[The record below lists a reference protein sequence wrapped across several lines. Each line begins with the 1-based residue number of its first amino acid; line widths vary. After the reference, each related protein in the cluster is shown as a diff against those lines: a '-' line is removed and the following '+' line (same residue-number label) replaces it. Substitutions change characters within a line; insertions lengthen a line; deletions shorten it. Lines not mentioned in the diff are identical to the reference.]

1 MNIFIM
7 GAPGSGKGT
16 FSSKIKEEYNLNHI
30 STGDIF
36 RANISQGTELGLQ
49 AKAYAEQ
56 GKLVPDEITNKMVKD
71 YLATLSDKKN
81 GYLLDGYPRTLDQA
95 KAFEEMTDGT
105 DLAVDVILAMDV
117 PTDVL
122 TRRITGRRTCKDCG
136 EIYNIYSKPTKVE
149 GVCDRCGGELTQR
162 KDDNEE
168 SLKVRLDEY
177 SNNTEPVID
186 YYEKKNMV
194 SHINADA
201 SMDEIWS
208 SVKEALKNKSIALI
222 IIKRNSCV
230 FYVYHISVKI
240 RRIPY
245 AF

>member
-117 PTDVL
+117 L

-208 SVKEALKNKSIALI
+208 SVKEALKNK
-222 IIKRNSCV
+222 
-230 FYVYHISVKI
+230 
-240 RRIPY
+240 
-245 AF
+245 

>member
-36 RANISQGTELGLQ
+36 RANISQETELGLQ

-149 GVCDRCGGELTQR
+149 GVCDRCGGELAQR

-208 SVKEALKNKSIALI
+208 SVKEALKNK
-222 IIKRNSCV
+222 
-230 FYVYHISVKI
+230 
-240 RRIPY
+240 
-245 AF
+245 

>member
-168 SLKVRLDEY
+168 SSKVRLDEY

-208 SVKEALKNKSIALI
+208 SVKEALKNK
-222 IIKRNSCV
+222 
-230 FYVYHISVKI
+230 
-240 RRIPY
+240 
-245 AF
+245 

>member
-16 FSSKIKEEYNLNHI
+16 FSSKIKEEYNVNHI

-71 YLATLSDKKN
+71 YLATLTDKKN

-95 KAFEEMTDGT
+95 KAFEEMTEGT
-105 DLAVDVILAMDV
+105 DLAVDVVIAMDI
-117 PTDVL
+117 DDEVL
-122 TRRITGRRTCKDCG
+122 TRRITGRRTCGDCG

-149 GVCDRCGGELTQR
+149 GVCDHCGGHLTQR

-168 SLKVRLDEY
+168 SLKVRLNEY
-177 SNNTEPVID
+177 ATNTKPVID
-186 YYEKKNMV
+186 YYEKKGIV
-194 SHINADA
+194 SHIQADA
-201 SMDEIWS
+201 SMEEIWTS
-208 SVKEALKNKSIALI
+208 MKEALKNK
-222 IIKRNSCV
+222 
-230 FYVYHISVKI
+230 
-240 RRIPY
+240 
-245 AF
+245 

>member
-56 GKLVPDEITNKMVKD
+56 GKLVPDEITNKMVKN

-208 SVKEALKNKSIALI
+208 SVKEALKNK
-222 IIKRNSCV
+222 
-230 FYVYHISVKI
+230 
-240 RRIPY
+240 
-245 AF
+245 

>member
-168 SLKVRLDEY
+168 SLKIRLDEY

-208 SVKEALKNKSIALI
+208 SVKEALKNK
-222 IIKRNSCV
+222 
-230 FYVYHISVKI
+230 
-240 RRIPY
+240 
-245 AF
+245 

>member
-71 YLATLSDKKN
+71 YLATLSDKKI
-81 GYLLDGYPRTLDQA
+81 GYLLDGYPRTLDQS

-208 SVKEALKNKSIALI
+208 SVKEALKNK
-222 IIKRNSCV
+222 
-230 FYVYHISVKI
+230 
-240 RRIPY
+240 
-245 AF
+245 

>member
-16 FSSKIKEEYNLNHI
+16 FSSKIKEEFNVNHI

-71 YLATLSDKKN
+71 YLATLTDKKN
-81 GYLLDGYPRTLDQA
+81 GYLLDGYPRTIDQA
-95 KAFEEMTDGT
+95 KAFEEMTEGT
-105 DLAVDVILAMDV
+105 DLAVDVVIAMDI
-117 PTDVL
+117 DDEVL
-122 TRRITGRRTCKDCG
+122 TRRITGRRTCGDCG

-149 GVCDRCGGELTQR
+149 DVCDHCGGHLTQR

-168 SLKVRLDEY
+168 SLKVRLNEY
-177 SNNTEPVID
+177 ATNTKPVID
-186 YYEKKNMV
+186 YYEKKGIV
-194 SHINADA
+194 SHIQADA
-201 SMDEIWS
+201 SMEEIWTS
-208 SVKEALKNKSIALI
+208 MKEALKNK
-222 IIKRNSCV
+222 
-230 FYVYHISVKI
+230 
-240 RRIPY
+240 
-245 AF
+245 

>member
-208 SVKEALKNKSIALI
+208 NVKEALKNK
-222 IIKRNSCV
+222 
-230 FYVYHISVKI
+230 
-240 RRIPY
+240 
-245 AF
+245 

>member
-136 EIYNIYSKPTKVE
+136 EIYNIYSKPTNVE

-208 SVKEALKNKSIALI
+208 SVKEALKNK
-222 IIKRNSCV
+222 
-230 FYVYHISVKI
+230 
-240 RRIPY
+240 
-245 AF
+245 

>member
-177 SNNTEPVID
+177 SNNTEPVIA

-208 SVKEALKNKSIALI
+208 SVKEALKNK
-222 IIKRNSCV
+222 
-230 FYVYHISVKI
+230 
-240 RRIPY
+240 
-245 AF
+245 

>member
-201 SMDEIWS
+201 SMNEIWS
-208 SVKEALKNKSIALI
+208 SVKEALKNK
-222 IIKRNSCV
+222 
-230 FYVYHISVKI
+230 
-240 RRIPY
+240 
-245 AF
+245 

>member
-117 PTDVL
+117 PTDVI

-208 SVKEALKNKSIALI
+208 SVKEALKNK
-222 IIKRNSCV
+222 
-230 FYVYHISVKI
+230 
-240 RRIPY
+240 
-245 AF
+245 

>member
-149 GVCDRCGGELTQR
+149 GVCDRCGGELIQR

-208 SVKEALKNKSIALI
+208 SVKEALKNK
-222 IIKRNSCV
+222 
-230 FYVYHISVKI
+230 
-240 RRIPY
+240 
-245 AF
+245 

>member
-186 YYEKKNMV
+186 YYENKNMV

-208 SVKEALKNKSIALI
+208 SVKEALKNK
-222 IIKRNSCV
+222 
-230 FYVYHISVKI
+230 
-240 RRIPY
+240 
-245 AF
+245 

>member
-162 KDDNEE
+162 KDDNEQ

-208 SVKEALKNKSIALI
+208 SVKEALKNK
-222 IIKRNSCV
+222 
-230 FYVYHISVKI
+230 
-240 RRIPY
+240 
-245 AF
+245 

>member
-194 SHINADA
+194 SHINSDA

-208 SVKEALKNKSIALI
+208 SVKEALKNK
-222 IIKRNSCV
+222 
-230 FYVYHISVKI
+230 
-240 RRIPY
+240 
-245 AF
+245 

>member
-105 DLAVDVILAMDV
+105 DLAVDVILAMDA

-208 SVKEALKNKSIALI
+208 SVKEALKNK
-222 IIKRNSCV
+222 
-230 FYVYHISVKI
+230 
-240 RRIPY
+240 
-245 AF
+245 